1 MPNLRSIA
9 NGRSGSA
16 RRSAAYN
23 TRMGR
28 SRWLT
33 RIAVAVLLVALGAAA
48 VSAQRRGRGRFFE
61 PIKSPT
67 PDTFQGSFNFCRVMF
82 SQGYDGRGGNWAVD
96 YPRADV
102 NLSIRLSELTKT
114 RVSTDASGE
123 PDHIVISLTDP
134 ALFEC
139 PFIMMTEVGNA
150 YISPEEAVKLRE
162 YLQKGGFLW
171 ADDFWGSYAWENWEH
186 ELGKVLPPN
195 DYKVFELPK
204 DHPLF
209 RQQFQIS
216 KVIQIASIN
225 YWMGSGGD
233 TSEQGPDSA
242 VARRDGRRRCA
253 GAPDGAHDAQHGLR
267 RFVGARSATTR
278 TTSTASRST
287 ATPLASTPSSTR
299 CRIRIADSRRGLTTG
314 SHALLVR
321 AITRCL

>member
-1 MPNLRSIA
+1 
-9 NGRSGSA
+9 
-16 RRSAAYN
+16 
-23 TRMGR
+23 MGR
-28 SRWLT
+28 SRW
-33 RIAVAVLLVALGAAA
+33 RNRVAVAVVLVAVCAAA

-61 PIKSPT
+61 RIKSPT
-67 PDTFQGSFNFCRVMF
+67 ADTFQGSFNFCRVMF
-82 SQGYDGRGGNWAVD
+82 SQGYEGRGGNWMVD

-139 PFIMMTEVGNA
+139 PFVMMTEVGNA

-171 ADDFWGSYAWENWEH
+171 ADDFWGSSAWENWVH

-195 DYKVFELPK
+195 DYKVFELQK

-209 RQQFQIS
+209 RQQFQIA
-216 KVIQIASIN
+216 KVPQIASIN

-233 TSEQGPDSA
+233 TSEQGSDSA
-242 VARRDGRRRCA
+242 VARAMGVADANGRLMVLMTHNTDFGDSWEREADDPNYFYRFSVDGYA
-253 GAPDGAHDAQHGLR
+253 FGINSVLYAL
-267 RFVGARSATTR
+267 
-278 TTSTASRST
+278 
-287 ATPLASTPSSTR
+287 
-299 CRIRIADSRRGLTTG
+299 
-314 SHALLVR
+314 SH
-321 AITRCL
+321 

>member
-1 MPNLRSIA
+1 MLARHPRTAA
-9 NGRSGSA
+9 NCRRVRASG
-16 RRSAAYN
+16 AYN
-23 TRMGR
+23 TQMGR
-28 SRWLT
+28 SRWLN
-33 RIAVAVLLVALGAAA
+33 RIAVAVLLVTLGAAA
-48 VSAQRRGRGRFFE
+48 ASAQRRGRGRFFE

-67 PDTFQGSFNFCRVMF
+67 ADTFQGSFNFCRVMF
-82 SQGYDGRGGNWAVD
+82 SVGYGGRGGNWAVD

-123 PDHIVISLTDP
+123 PDHIVIALTDP

-139 PFIMMTEVGNA
+139 PFVMMTEVGNA

-171 ADDFWGSYAWENWEH
+171 ADDFWGSYAWENWVL

-195 DYKVFELPK
+195 DYKIFELRK

-216 KVIQIASIN
+216 KVPQISSIN

-233 TSEQGPDSA
+233 TSEQGADSA
-242 VARRDGRRRCA
+242 VPHAMGVA
-253 GAPDGAHDAQHGLR
+253 DAQGRLMVLMTHNTDFGDSWER
-267 RFVGARSATTR
+267 EADDPNYFYRFSVDGYAFGINVLLYAM
-278 TTSTASRST
+278 
-287 ATPLASTPSSTR
+287 
-299 CRIRIADSRRGLTTG
+299 
-314 SHALLVR
+314 SH
-321 AITRCL
+321 